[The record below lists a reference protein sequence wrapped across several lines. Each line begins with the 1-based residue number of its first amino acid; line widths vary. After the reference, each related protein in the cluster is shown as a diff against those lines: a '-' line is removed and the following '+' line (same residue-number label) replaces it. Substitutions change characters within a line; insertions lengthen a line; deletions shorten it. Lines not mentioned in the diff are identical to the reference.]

1 MKFSIPV
8 NTVKALLSAAGKQDI
23 RYYLNGI
30 CLDVRSSDSVAVA
43 TNGHI
48 LLALPIVPVDDDS
61 PRLVGQFIVPR
72 ELLEQIKPA
81 VKNMDITIEI
91 VQRPPTVEP
100 GTATIK
106 HPPTVALHCCGTT
119 ITGAL
124 IDGTFPDWRRA
135 VPTQVSGLVSQF
147 DADYVATFGKINKL
161 LGSKYSPAI
170 AHNGGENGADS
181 AARVLLTGD
190 AIGVI
195 MPMRC
200 DSTALDYPPWLQRSP
215 VPAAVAIAA

>member
-30 CLDVRSSDSVAVA
+30 CLDIRSTDSVAVA

-72 ELLEQIKPA
+72 ALLEQVKPA
-81 VKNMDITIEI
+81 KNADVIIEI
-91 VQRPPTVEP
+91 FH
-100 GTATIK
+100 GTPA
-106 HPPTVALHCCGTT
+106 VALHCNGTM

-124 IDGTFPDWRRA
+124 FDGKFPDWRKV

-170 AHNGGENGADS
+170 AHNGGENGADG

-195 MPMRC
+195 IPMRC
-200 DSTALDYPPWLQRSP
+200 DSTALDYPPWLQSSP
-215 VPAAVAIAA
+215 VPVAVAA